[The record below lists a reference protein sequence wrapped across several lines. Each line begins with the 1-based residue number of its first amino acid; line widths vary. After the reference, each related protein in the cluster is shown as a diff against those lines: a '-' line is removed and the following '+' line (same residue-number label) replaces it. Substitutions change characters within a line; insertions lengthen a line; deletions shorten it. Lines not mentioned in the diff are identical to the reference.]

1 MKNWQSKPS
10 ATFLL
15 IILLPVLLGVLAT
28 LQYNWLTEISRTE
41 RERLQVRL
49 QSDARRF
56 AQDFNAEISKAYLI
70 FQLDAR
76 IWEEKNFDAFAERFE
91 LWRSNAAH
99 PNILGEIYFINEQ
112 DSRRFDSATKNFEVV
127 ELPAEILPMRNR
139 LLAQNRGNA
148 PNLAFDKEVFD
159 ENIPALAFP
168 IYERVAESASENEL
182 KLRNTSISTI
192 TAQKG
197 FVILKLDRNAVK
209 NEMLPALIG
218 KHFAVENQSYNF
230 TVTSGDKII
239 FQSVQSFDH
248 SIQPDAAARF
258 FNFSTE
264 ATNVLFLNG
273 SYLRSGGE
281 PRTKIIRERIDR
293 QNSSNN
299 LTDEKNESQKDLAE
313 SPNVKIIR
321 KDKGG
326 EVSTDKVTEGGLWL
340 LSVRHVDGSLENFV
354 GRAKWRNLALSFG
367 VLALLGAS
375 VILLVLSAQRS
386 RRTAQRQ
393 FDFVSSVSHEFR
405 TPVSVICSAGA
416 NLALGIVHNPAQ
428 VEKYGSLINREG
440 NRIAEMVEQILEF
453 AGARSIRKNY
463 NYQPIAVAPLIEQVL
478 TDTRSLLEENGF
490 AVEKQIALDLPR
502 IEADPKAVRQ
512 ILENLIGNA
521 VKYSGENRWIKITAT
536 AENKYVAISIE
547 DKGIG
552 VDPRELNDIFEPFY
566 RGREAIAE
574 QIRGNGL
581 GLSLVKQIVA
591 AHDGK
596 IEVQSEP
603 GKGSKFTI
611 RLLSKS
617 KNGNTETHE

>member
-99 PNILGEIYFINEQ
+99 PNIIGEIYFINEQ

-239 FQSVQSFDH
+239 FQSAQSFDH

-258 FNFSTE
+258 FNFST
-264 ATNVLFLNG
+264 
-273 SYLRSGGE
+273 
-281 PRTKIIRERIDR
+281 
-293 QNSSNN
+293 
-299 LTDEKNESQKDLAE
+299 
-313 SPNVKIIR
+313 
-321 KDKGG
+321 
-326 EVSTDKVTEGGLWL
+326 
-340 LSVRHVDGSLENFV
+340 
-354 GRAKWRNLALSFG
+354 
-367 VLALLGAS
+367 
-375 VILLVLSAQRS
+375 
-386 RRTAQRQ
+386 
-393 FDFVSSVSHEFR
+393 
-405 TPVSVICSAGA
+405 
-416 NLALGIVHNPAQ
+416 
-428 VEKYGSLINREG
+428 
-440 NRIAEMVEQILEF
+440 
-453 AGARSIRKNY
+453 
-463 NYQPIAVAPLIEQVL
+463 
-478 TDTRSLLEENGF
+478 
-490 AVEKQIALDLPR
+490 
-502 IEADPKAVRQ
+502 
-512 ILENLIGNA
+512 
-521 VKYSGENRWIKITAT
+521 
-536 AENKYVAISIE
+536 
-547 DKGIG
+547 
-552 VDPRELNDIFEPFY
+552 
-566 RGREAIAE
+566 
-574 QIRGNGL
+574 
-581 GLSLVKQIVA
+581 
-591 AHDGK
+591 
-596 IEVQSEP
+596 
-603 GKGSKFTI
+603 
-611 RLLSKS
+611 
-617 KNGNTETHE
+617 